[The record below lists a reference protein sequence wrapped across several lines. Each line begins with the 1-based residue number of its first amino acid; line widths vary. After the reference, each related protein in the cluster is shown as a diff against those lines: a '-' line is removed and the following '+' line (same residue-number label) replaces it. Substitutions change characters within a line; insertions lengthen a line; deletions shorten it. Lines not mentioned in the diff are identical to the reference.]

1 MFWKQLWVLVS
12 HILGVGAYGVVKLAR
27 HKKTNRYSSVKIMNK
42 AEIIEAKQTDH
53 VMNQVRILNEMDHPF
68 VVNFEGIAQDKKN
81 MFLLTEHVVGGDI
94 YTHL

>member
-12 HILGVGAYGVVKLAR
+12 HMLGVGAFGMVKLAR

-53 VMNQVRILNEMDHPF
+53 IIN
-68 VVNFEGIAQDKKN
+68 
-81 MFLLTEHVVGGDI
+81 
-94 YTHL
+94 